1 MTLALLRER
10 FFASVTWCAK
20 QVSARPKTV
29 LAIWLASLVL
39 AAWVF

>member
-10 FFASVTWCAK
+10 FFASVNWCAT

-29 LAIWLASLVL
+29 LAIWFASLVL

>member
-1 MTLALLRER
+1 MTLALLREG
-10 FFASVTWCAK
+10 FFASVDWCAT